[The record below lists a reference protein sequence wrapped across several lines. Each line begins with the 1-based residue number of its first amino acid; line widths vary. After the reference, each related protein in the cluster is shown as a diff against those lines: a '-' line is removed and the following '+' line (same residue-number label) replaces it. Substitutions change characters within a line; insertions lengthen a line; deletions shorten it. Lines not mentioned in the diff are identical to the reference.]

1 MPASSKF
8 CFFKYVGILSIK
20 VKIDEASQDVFIE
33 IFRLDDQS
41 QLY

>member
-1 MPASSKF
+1 MAASSKVW
-8 CFFKYVGILSIK
+8 FFKYAGILSIQ

-33 IFRLDDQS
+33 IFRLDDQN